1 MIYLTRLNRAPLIVN
16 SDLIEHIEVTPD
28 TVVVLTSG
36 EKYLV
41 LEPPDEVVE
50 RVIQF
55 RRAVLSREPA
65 SLTQNSAK
73 TEMVR
78 LSRTLSNNQ

>member
-1 MIYLTRLNRAPLIVN
+1 MIHLTRLNQVPLVIN
-16 SDLIEHIEVTPD
+16 SDLIEHIEMTPD

-41 LEPPDEVVE
+41 LEPADEVIE

-55 RRAVLSREPA
+55 RRKIFT
-65 SLTQNSAK
+65 TQQ
-73 TEMVR
+73 
-78 LSRTLSNNQ
+78 LSNVSGSRNSEMLA